1 MGRRRKAGAG
11 MTGAASLCAALLLC
25 GACAYQPP
33 PVPPAEVIQ
42 PPGRQTVCAE
52 AVIDDQ
58 GNCRKSLQ
66 SHYRPPPVPPAEF
79 IQPSGR
85 RSVCAEMLIDKQGNC
100 RKSSRSH
107 GLASANIGIA
117 RRRPMGRIPPDRDAR
132 STAYVVFTV
141 KNASVGSV
149 FLGVPATFSP
159 YPSGV
164 LGGGWSDFFPQR
176 LEWSDR
182 AVTP

>member
-1 MGRRRKAGAG
+1 MGRRRKAGAR
-11 MTGAASLCAALLLC
+11 MTGAALCAALLLC

-33 PVPPAEVIQ
+33 PVPPAEVIE
-42 PPGRQTVCAE
+42 PPGRQTACAE
-52 AVIDDQ
+52 AQIDEQ

-66 SHYRPPPVPPAEF
+66 SHYRPPAVPPAKV
-79 IQPSGR
+79 IQPPGR
-85 RSVCAEMLIDKQGNC
+85 RSVCAEMLIDGEGNC
-100 RKSSRSH
+100 RKSSRSQ
-107 GLASANIGIA
+107 ASANIDIA
-117 RRRPMGRIPPDRDAR
+117 RSRRPMGRIPPDRDAR
-132 STAYVVFTV
+132 SAAYVVFTV

-149 FLGVPATFSP
+149 FRGVPATFSS

>member
-1 MGRRRKAGAG
+1 MGRRRKAVAR

-52 AVIDDQ
+52 AVIDEQ

-79 IQPSGR
+79 IQPPGR
-85 RSVCAEMLIDKQGNC
+85 RSGCAEMLIDKQGNC

-117 RRRPMGRIPPDRDAR
+117 RRPMGRIPPDRDAR

-141 KNASVGSV
+141 KNASIGSV
-149 FLGVPATFSP
+149 FRGVPAMFSS

-164 LGGGWSDFFPQR
+164 LGGGWSDFFPQQ

>member
-11 MTGAASLCAALLLC
+11 ITGAASLCAALLSC
-25 GACAYQPP
+25 GAWAYQPP
-33 PVPPAEVIQ
+33 PVPSAEVIQ

-52 AVIDDQ
+52 VPIDEQ

-66 SHYRPPPVPPAEF
+66 SHYRPPPVPPAEL
-79 IQPSGR
+79 IQPPGR

-132 STAYVVFTV
+132 STAYVV
-141 KNASVGSV
+141 
-149 FLGVPATFSP
+149 
-159 YPSGV
+159 
-164 LGGGWSDFFPQR
+164 
-176 LEWSDR
+176 
-182 AVTP
+182 

>member
-1 MGRRRKAGAG
+1 
-11 MTGAASLCAALLLC
+11 MTGAASLCAALFLC

-52 AVIDDQ
+52 AQMDEQ

-66 SHYRPPPVPPAEF
+66 SHYRSPAVPPAKV
-79 IQPSGR
+79 IQPPGR
-85 RSVCAEMLIDKQGNC
+85 RSVCAEAQMDEQGNC
-100 RKSSRSH
+100 RKSLQSH

-117 RRRPMGRIPPDRDAR
+117 RRRPMDRIPPDRDAR
-132 STAYVVFTV
+132 STAYVVFTL
-141 KNASVGSV
+141 KNASVDSV
-149 FLGVPATFSP
+149 FLGVPPMFSP

-176 LEWSDR
+176 LEWWSDR
-182 AVTP
+182 AIMP